1 MTSNNNFLFSESSF
15 DRSTKTRELE
25 SKLKALKVDF
35 QTKHIIVWRGKILF
49 DFSSDIPNVGF
60 LGSNDS
66 FWNNNNLVNINDGN
80 FIGYRDEAPV
90 FYHNISAWDDPKSDN
105 AQK

>member
-35 QTKHIIVWRGKILF
+35 QTKHILVWRGKILF
-49 DFSSDIPNVGF
+49 DFLLIFPMLGF
-60 LGSNDS
+60 
-66 FWNNNNLVNINDGN
+66 
-80 FIGYRDEAPV
+80 
-90 FYHNISAWDDPKSDN
+90 
-105 AQK
+105 